1 MVIALFSTN
10 YYEMQQKI
18 LLVFFFIPCF
28 LFSQEYIY
36 KEFGLNEGL
45 PSLQAYNIYQDK
57 NGIIWFATDRGV
69 ANYNGYEIKQFGVKD
84 GLLSNVVLSFYP
96 QPDGKIYCSTF
107 DRALFYFEADSKRFK
122 PYKYNSVLKENL
134 KDSQII
140 QNIYFDED
148 DNLHV
153 NCINKIGKLVIN
165 RKGAVVETE
174 KKEKATRDAGNYA
187 VYERHK
193 NGLFYYLSDDISKLH
208 PNAGSIPCQDN
219 KIEIL
224 QLPNSDY
231 LIYRNDFEVFILD
244 RNGKIIKKIESKFR
258 PLVTRAIDSSH
269 FFIGYLFGGGSIA
282 DVNGNVTATFLKDQS
297 VTNFLIDREGGYWFT
312 TLYSG
317 VFYIKEPRI
326 RVFNE
331 NNIDIPIHSLTK
343 NNDNALF
350 ASYDN
355 GRILKIDSKNKSSIY
370 SNSNNMVRSFM
381 EHDSRSGQSLLY
393 SEYRFI
399 KSREQTKPNQQLSY
413 VLKFS
418 EPTEKGILIT
428 ELGSIRMMDLNSN
441 KPERFIKFPFRSH
454 DACYWQDD
462 IYIVSPQGTYVYT
475 HAGKLIALKQKNKLF
490 GYRIDDVDY
499 NEKRN
504 ELYFASLGQGL
515 IVYDK
520 TTEKVTAITKKD
532 GLFSDIVN
540 EVHIENENEIWVCTN
555 SGLNKITF
563 GADGK
568 YKLTGLKSS
577 DGLLN
582 DGISDVEIINDRV
595 WIASKK
601 GLVYAPKELFV
612 DQNDNP
618 DYLLRMK
625 QVLVN
630 EKETNLESLED
641 LSYDENR
648 IEFNFEG
655 VSLKSEGKLIY
666 KYKLEGLDTK
676 WYYTKNRKVTF
687 SSLPYGNYVFKIAAQ
702 DPSAIQN
709 GKFLQIPI
717 SIRAPLWKTI
727 WFLAASITALLGII
741 YFFFKLRVLS
751 YNKDITRELLRLLVR
766 KIKKKESYFVF
777 KEAGRDIRIKTD
789 TILYVKSAGNYIEV
803 VTEDKT
809 YVVRCKI
816 GNFIAETPDSLEY
829 LRIHRS
835 YIVRIDKVETKSKT
849 EVVVRGEKLPV
860 STSFNDAIESI
871 IF

>member
-1 MVIALFSTN
+1 MVIAPFSTN
-10 YYEMQQKI
+10 YYEMKQKI
-18 LLVFFFIPCF
+18 LLVFFFIPCI

-69 ANYNGYEIKQFGVKD
+69 ANYNGYEMKQFGVKD

-96 QPDGKIYCSTF
+96 QPDGKVYCSTF
-107 DRALFYFEADSKRFK
+107 DKALFYFEAGSKRFK
-122 PYKYNSVLKENL
+122 PYKYNEVLKKSLTNN
-134 KDSQII
+134 QII
-140 QNIYFDED
+140 QNLYFDKD

-153 NCINKIGKLVIN
+153 SCLYKIGKLVIDN
-165 RKGAVVETE
+165 KGTVIENKRKEETTF
-174 KKEKATRDAGNYA
+174 KDAGNYA
-187 VYERHK
+187 VYERHG
-193 NGLFYYLSDDISKLH
+193 NTLFYYLSDKVSKH
-208 PNAGSIPCQDN
+208 PNTSSIPCKDT

-224 QLPNSDY
+224 QLPNSDH
-231 LIYRNDFEVFILD
+231 LIYRNDSEVALLD
-244 RNGKIIKKIESKFR
+244 KKGKIIKKIESKFR
-258 PLVTRAIDSSH
+258 PLVTRVIDSSH
-269 FFIGYLFGGGSIA
+269 FFIGYLFGGGSIV
-282 DVNGNVTATFLKDQS
+282 DVNGNVTASFLKDQS

-317 VFYIKEPRI
+317 VFYIKEPKI

-343 NNDNALF
+343 SNDNALF

-381 EHDSRSGQSLLY
+381 EHDAASGRSFLY

-399 KSREQTKPNQQLSY
+399 KNGKKTQSNPLLPY
-413 VLKFS
+413 ILKFS
-418 EPTEKGILIT
+418 EPTEKGILVAQ
-428 ELGSIRMMDLNSN
+428 LGSIRLVDLNGN
-441 KPERFIKFPFRSH
+441 RPERSIKLSFRSH
-454 DACYWQDD
+454 DACYWKDD
-462 IYIVSPQGTYVYT
+462 IYIVSPQGAYVYT
-475 HAGKLIALKQKNKLF
+475 LAGKLIALKQKNKLF

-555 SGLNKITF
+555 SGLNRIIF
-563 GADGK
+563 GADGE

-612 DQNDNP
+612 DQKDNP

-630 EKETNLESLED
+630 EKEANLESLD
-641 LSYDENR
+641 GLLHDENR

-655 VSLKSEGKLIY
+655 VSLKSEGNLIY

-676 WYYTKNRKVTF
+676 WYSTKNRKVTF
-687 SSLPYGNYVFKIAAQ
+687 SSLPYGDYVFKIAAQ
-702 DPSAIQN
+702 EPSAIQN
-709 GKFLQIPI
+709 AKFLQIPI
-717 SIRAPLWKTI
+717 SIKAPFWKTP
-727 WFLAASITALLGII
+727 WFVAVSVIALLGIL

-751 YNKDITRELLRLLVR
+751 YNKDITRELLRILVR
-766 KIKKKESYFVF
+766 KIKRKENYFVF
-777 KEAGRDIRIKTD
+777 KEAGKDIRIKTD
-789 TILYVKSAGNYIEV
+789 TILYVKSSGNYIEL
-803 VTEDKT
+803 VTDDKT

-816 GNFIAETPDSLEY
+816 GDFISETPDSLEY

-860 STSFNDAIESI
+860 SSSFNDAIESI

>member
-1 MVIALFSTN
+1 MK
-10 YYEMQQKI
+10 QKI

-96 QPDGKIYCSTF
+96 QPDGKVYCSTF
-107 DRALFYFEADSKRFK
+107 DKALFYFEADFKGFK
-122 PYKYNSVLKENL
+122 PYKHNAVLKQNL
-134 KDSQII
+134 TDNQII
-140 QNIYFDED
+140 QNLYFDED

-153 NCINKIGKLVIN
+153 SCIYKIGKLVIDK
-165 RKGAVVETE
+165 KGAVVENE
-174 KKEKATRDAGNYA
+174 KKEKPAFKDAGHYA
-187 VYERHK
+187 VYEKHK
-193 NGLFYYLSDDISKLH
+193 NALFYYLSDGVSKLH
-208 PNAGSIPCQDN
+208 HNARSIACKDT

-231 LIYRNDFEVFILD
+231 LIYRNYFEVSIMD
-244 RNGKIIKKIESKFR
+244 KKGKIIKKIENKFR

-269 FFIGYLFGGGSIA
+269 FFIGYLFGGGSIV
-282 DVNGNVTATFLKDQS
+282 DLKGNITATFLKDQS

-317 VFYIKEPRI
+317 VFYIKEPKI

-343 NNDNALF
+343 SNDNALF

-381 EHDSRSGQSLLY
+381 EHDARSGHSLLY

-399 KSREQTKPNQQLSY
+399 KNGKQTKSNPLLPY

-418 EPTEKGILIT
+418 EPTEKGLLVT
-428 ELGSIRMMDLNSN
+428 QLGSIRMVDLNGN
-441 KPERFIKFPFRSH
+441 KPERSIKFPFRSH

-462 IYIVSPQGTYVYT
+462 IYIVSPQGVYVYT
-475 HAGKLIALKQKNKLF
+475 HTGKLIALKQKNKLF

-520 TTEKVTAITKKD
+520 TTEKVTAITKKE

-555 SGLNKITF
+555 SGLNRIIF

-612 DQNDNP
+612 TQKDDP

-630 EKETNLESLED
+630 EKGKSLESLES

-655 VSLKSEGKLIY
+655 VSLKSEGNLIY

-676 WYYTKNRKVTF
+676 WYCTKNRKVTF
-687 SSLPYGNYVFKIAAQ
+687 SSLPYGDYVFKIAAQ
-702 DPSAIQN
+702 DPSAIQS
-709 GKFLQIPI
+709 GTFLQIPI
-717 SIRAPLWKTI
+717 SIKAPFWKAP
-727 WFLAASITALLGII
+727 WFVVASLIALLGIV
-741 YFFFKLRVLS
+741 YFFFKLQVLS
-751 YNKDITRELLRLLVR
+751 YNKDITRELLRILIR
-766 KIKKKESYFVF
+766 KIKKKENYFVF
-777 KEAGRDIRIKTD
+777 KEAGRDIRVKTD
-789 TILYVKSAGNYIEV
+789 TILYVKSSGNYIEL

-816 GNFIAETPDSLEY
+816 GDFIAETPDSLEY

-849 EVVVRGEKLPV
+849 EVIVRGEKLPV
-860 STSFNDAIESI
+860 STSFNDAIGSI